1 MTQMVRAMVLGPM
14 EEPMVEARR
23 ALEVLAPY
31 ERAPLELAPSE
42 ESEWRERA
50 PSEEFPDIMEPR
62 LSPSMPAVAPFR

>member
-1 MTQMVRAMVLGPM
+1 MTQMVRAMVLEPM

-42 ESEWRERA
+42 ESEWMEIA
-50 PSEEFPDIMEPR
+50 PSGEPENPRKHEEGPWWK
-62 LSPSMPAVAPFR
+62 LG